1 MERYYIVEDGRV
13 VSSVE
18 TREEAI
24 ERIEVRKK
32 RQTHF
37 MLRSDYYI
45 IKGTEEFLPR
55 NNAE

>member
-13 VSSVE
+13 TGSEE

-24 ERIEVRKK
+24 ERVEARKK